1 MEQALTRGERGR
13 DLRRGLAAVIL
24 IIASIGGIGFLRA
37 QSKNPEIA
45 RISSFLEQSDNAGA
59 LSAADEALVKNP
71 RSCPILSLRAIAL
84 QRLNRVEM
92 ALAGFSRALLICP
105 RYLPALE
112 GTAEIK
118 YTRGDP
124 DAPQLL
130 RRILAVDAGNV
141 TAHAMLASLFRRRN
155 DCKAALPEFEAS
167 KPLFASRP
175 ELAQGFG
182 FCLAEEGMY
191 NEALAVYV
199 GLLGSNPSPA
209 IRYDVALLQLKAKSY
224 DGALGT
230 LEPLITAK
238 YAPALAL
245 AARIYEEQ
253 NDTPHSVALLRSAI
267 LADPTNT
274 DYYLDFAGI
283 AFSHRSFQVGI
294 DVLNSG
300 VTQLPRSAVLLIA
313 RGVLEVQL
321 GNNELAIADFERAHQ
336 LDPTLSYVDE
346 ALGMMRTQEN
356 EGSKALEF
364 FRSAVRLHP
373 NDAFLQYLLAEQLSD
388 AGSDLGTEAG
398 DAAIMAAKDAV
409 RLDPTYTPAHDLL
422 AKLYLGSG
430 HFALAIEQ
438 AEAALAQ
445 DPTDESA
452 IYQEMMA
459 RKHMG
464 DLQGSKELVARL
476 QAARKANAEKK
487 QIADRYRLL
496 EGDPH

>member
-1 MEQALTRGERGR
+1 V
-13 DLRRGLAAVIL
+13 RRGLAAFVL
-24 IIASIGGIGFLRA
+24 IVWTIGGFDFLCA
-37 QSKNPEIA
+37 QSKDPEIA
-45 RISSFLEQSDNAGA
+45 KISSLLKQSDNAGA
-59 LSAADEALVKNP
+59 LSAADHALTKNP
-71 RSCPILSLRAIAL
+71 TSCPIISLQAIAL
-84 QRLNRVEM
+84 ERLDRADA
-92 ALAGFSRALLICP
+92 ALAAFNQALTICP

-112 GTAEIK
+112 GASEIE
-118 YTRGDP
+118 YSLGDP
-124 DAPQLL
+124 NAPQLL
-130 RRILAVDAGNV
+130 REILAVDSGNV
-141 TAHAMLASLFRRRN
+141 IAHAMLASLFRRRN
-155 DCKAALPEFEAS
+155 DCKAALAEFEAS

-199 GLLGSNPSPA
+199 SLLGSNPSPA

-224 DGALGT
+224 DEALGT

-245 AARIYEEQ
+245 ASRIYEEQ
-253 NDTPHSVALLRSAI
+253 GDTPHSVALLRSAI

-321 GNNELAIADFERAHQ
+321 SKSELAIADFERAHQ
-336 LDPTLSYVDE
+336 LDPKLSYVDE
-346 ALGMMRTQEN
+346 ALGMMRTQEH
-356 EGSKALEF
+356 EGGKALEF

-388 AGSDLGTEAG
+388 AGSELSTDGG
-398 DAAIMAAKDAV
+398 DAAIIAAKNAV
-409 RLDPTYTPAHDLL
+409 RLDPTYAPAHDLL
-422 AKLYLGSG
+422 AKLYLRSDQ
-430 HFALAIEQ
+430 FALAIEQ
-438 AEAALAQ
+438 AQAALAQ
-445 DPTDESA
+445 DPNDESA
-452 IYQEMMA
+452 IYQEMRA

-464 DLQGSKELVARL
+464 DFQGSKALVARL

-487 QIADRYRLL
+487 QIIDRYRLL
-496 EGDPH
+496 DEDAQ

>member
-1 MEQALTRGERGR
+1 V
-13 DLRRGLAAVIL
+13 RRGLAAFVL
-24 IIASIGGIGFLRA
+24 IVWTIGGVEFLRA
-37 QSKNPEIA
+37 QSENPEIA

-59 LSAADEALVKNP
+59 LSAADKALVESP
-71 RSCPILSLRAIAL
+71 GSCPIISLRAIAL
-84 QRLNRVEM
+84 QRLGRVEK
-92 ALAGFSRALLICP
+92 ALAGFDRALSICP
-105 RYLPALE
+105 QYLPALE
-112 GTAEIK
+112 GASEIE
-118 YTRGDP
+118 YSQGDP

-130 RRILAVDAGNV
+130 RKILAVDSGNV
-141 TAHAMLASLFRRRN
+141 IAHAMLASFFRRRN

-182 FCLAEEGMY
+182 SCLAQTGRY
-191 NEALAVYV
+191 DEALAIYV
-199 GLLGSNPSPA
+199 DLLSSNPSPA
-209 IRYDVALLQLKAKSY
+209 IRYDVALLQLRMKFY
-224 DGALGT
+224 DEALGT

-245 AARIYEEQ
+245 ASRIYEERG
-253 NDTPHSVALLRSAI
+253 DTPHSVALLRSAI
-267 LADPTNT
+267 IADPTNI
-274 DYYLDFAGI
+274 DYYLDFANI

-300 VTQLPRSAVLLIA
+300 ITQLPRSAVLLIA
-313 RGVLEVQL
+313 RGALEVQL
-321 GNNELAIADFERAHQ
+321 GSDGLAIADFERAHQ
-336 LDPTLSYVDE
+336 LDPKLSYVDE
-346 ALGMMRTQEN
+346 ALGMMRTQEH
-356 EGSKALEF
+356 EGGKSLEF

-388 AGSDLGTEAG
+388 AGPDLGTEAG
-398 DAAIMAAKDAV
+398 DAAVFAAKNSV

-422 AKLYLGSG
+422 AKLYLGSA

-445 DPTDESA
+445 DPNDESA

-487 QIADRYRLL
+487 QIRDRYRLL
-496 EGDPH
+496 EGDAH